1 MGAKNT
7 TVSSFDYFYSNIED
21 VATKILFSQ
30 LIATLVKKF
39 KFCMSKNRIPDIHI
53 QIIKSEKKKK
63 NSDNKITTI
72 TANNKRTNKSIYR
85 SLLEVILTYKKSEVC
100 LRL

>member
-7 TVSSFDYFYSNIED
+7 TVSSFDYFYSYIED

-39 KFCMSKNRIPDIHI
+39 KFCMSKNCIPDIHI
-53 QIIKSEKKKK
+53 QIIKSEKKK